1 MKISNGHQ
9 FALEGLKC
17 LQEAVRA
24 ELEKKAKL
32 GQYAIVAGKD
42 GKAVRVLASELIKG
56 NTNVPTT
63 H

>member
-1 MKISNGHQ
+1 MCNDETKR
-9 FALEGLKC
+9 FALEGLTV
-17 LQEAVRA
+17 LNEAVRE

-42 GKAVRVLASELIKG
+42 GKAVRVLASELIQQDSK
-56 NTNVPTT
+56 